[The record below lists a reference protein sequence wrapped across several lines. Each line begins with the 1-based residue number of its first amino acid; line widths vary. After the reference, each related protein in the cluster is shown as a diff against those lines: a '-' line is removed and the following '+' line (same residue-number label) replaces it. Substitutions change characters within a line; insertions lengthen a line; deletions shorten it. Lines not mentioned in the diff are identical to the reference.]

1 MKKTIC
7 ILLVILLT
15 ASFLT
20 GCGGKDRELFKK
32 TDLSKYVEIS
42 DYMGIEINTES
53 DEFISYYESIVVSE
67 IQENNFYNDAVYEG
81 TVKIGDK
88 ANIDYVGKKDGVAFE
103 GGSAEG
109 YDLTIGSGTFI
120 DDFEEELIGVSV
132 GETVDVTA
140 TFPEDY
146 GSEELAG
153 ADAIFTVTVNYITPA
168 QTPEEFYSEMGYDSL
183 EEYVADTKRVAA
195 KNCIFN
201 YLVENAVI
209 DEYPEDDCEAY
220 WNALKAYND
229 ELCNAQYGIDYE
241 TLITQNGYTVEYY
254 KQETI
259 NIRIPELMVMY
270 YILDKENLEIDKEA
284 IEEYNTKHTAMAE
297 MEVVKGIVLDYLY
310 NNAVIK

>member
-32 TDLSKYVEIS
+32 TDLSKFIKVPEYV
-42 DYMGIEINTES
+42 GINVDTS
-53 DEFISYYESIVVSE
+53 TDEFADYYAAIIEQQIDNYGLYKTEGVVK
-67 IQENNFYNDAVYEG
+67 D
-81 TVKIGDK
+81 GDK
-88 ANIDYVGKKDGVAFE
+88 VNIDYVGKKDGVAFE
-103 GGSAEG
+103 GGSDKG
-109 YDLTIGSGTFI
+109 YALVIGSNSFI
-120 DDFEEELIGVSV
+120 DGFEDGLIGVEIGS
-132 GETVDVTA
+132 TVDLNL
-140 TFPEDY
+140 TFPENYHKD
-146 GSEELAG
+146 ELAG
-153 ADAIFTVTVNYITPA
+153 ENVVFTVTINHNYEGLA
-168 QTPEEFYSEMGYDSL
+168 PEEFYSQLNYDSL
-183 EEYVADTKRVAA
+183 EDYIADTQIKAT
-195 KNCIFN
+195 KNYILN

-220 WNALKAYND
+220 WNAIKVYND
-229 ELCNAQYGIDYE
+229 ELFNAQYGIDYE
-241 TLITQNGYTVEYY
+241 TAIIQSGYTVEYY

-284 IEEYNTKHTAMAE
+284 IEKYNTKHTTMAE